1 MAGRRFAI
9 VILCLLIIAIF
20 ICAHLNLGN
29 PSSTATTT
37 ATSSLHLVQP
47 RKYKHTIFLSPLSS
61 FGDLFPV
68 VEFAPLSHH
77 RTVGCPITTR
87 SHLYYEK
94 YYDA

>member
-29 PSSTATTT
+29 PSSTTPTTT
-37 ATSSLHLVQP
+37 TSSLHLAQP
-47 RKYKHTIFLSPLSS
+47 RKYKTPPSS

-68 VEFAPLSHH
+68 VEFEPLSHH
-77 RTVGCPITTR
+77 RTVGCPITTTR